1 MYQPTDLKKGV
12 IVQLDGKPY
21 RVVDYNQKVMGRG
34 GSIVN
39 VRLKNLIDGSVLP
52 KTFKGQDK
60 IEPAEVSTQS
70 VQYLYNDGDTFYF
83 MDPTSFEQFE
93 LAADLVD
100 SAKDYLKEGDTLSL
114 QFFDGKVINV
124 ELPKNLYLKVTQP
137 VACLR
142 MRRWRQALSSRCQP
156 LLRRATLF
164 LSTLQAESIASARNS
179 ALRAHESRSHR
190 VDMQK

>member
-100 SAKDYLKEGDTLSL
+100 GAKDYLKEGDTLSL

-124 ELPKNLYLKVTQP
+124 ELPKNLYLQVTYTED
-137 VACLR
+137 VVKGDTT
-142 MRRWRQALSSRCQP
+142 SSV
-156 LLRRATLF
+156 LKDATLETGLVVKVPAF
-164 LSTLQAESIASARNS
+164 IKTGDVISVDTASGEYRE
-179 ALRAHESRSHR
+179 R
-190 VDMQK
+190 KK

>member
-83 MDPTSFEQFE
+83 MEPTSFEQFE

-124 ELPKNLYLKVTQP
+124 ELPKNLYLQVT
-137 VACLR
+137 
-142 MRRWRQALSSRCQP
+142 
-156 LLRRATLF
+156 
-164 LSTLQAESIASARNS
+164 
-179 ALRAHESRSHR
+179 
-190 VDMQK
+190 

>member
-83 MDPTSFEQFE
+83 MEPTSFEQFE

-124 ELPKNLYLKVTQP
+124 ELPKNLYLQVTYTEN
-137 VACLR
+137 VVKGDTT
-142 MRRWRQALSSRCQP
+142 SSV
-156 LLRRATLF
+156 LKDATLETGLVVKVPAF
-164 LSTLQAESIASARNS
+164 IKTGDVISVDTASGEYRE
-179 ALRAHESRSHR
+179 R
-190 VDMQK
+190 KK

>member
-83 MDPTSFEQFE
+83 MEPTSFEQFE

-114 QFFDGKVINV
+114 QFFDGKVINA
-124 ELPKNLYLKVTQP
+124 ELPKNLYLQVTYTED
-137 VACLR
+137 VVKGDTT
-142 MRRWRQALSSRCQP
+142 SSV
-156 LLRRATLF
+156 LKDATLETGLVVKVPAF
-164 LSTLQAESIASARNS
+164 IKTGDVISVDTASGEYRE
-179 ALRAHESRSHR
+179 R
-190 VDMQK
+190 KK